1 MNKPLTMFEQKS
13 SQKAKAAIQ
22 NGSKSCPFNEDVG
35 GECHGAQLL
44 KHVLRGAVCVD
55 DYSNEEVYS
64 TMDDAK
70 YDVLSQLDEAL
81 DEHFLK
87 YGQQFVNNPDL
98 KTLDTLFKL
107 VTVDLY
113 CDKHLDEAD
122 DDLMAPPKNG
132 QPVQQTQQQQQGN
145 APTGVPA
152 DAGGQAPAAQT
163 PQGQSLEMTYAK
175 SDFVAGDEILFED
188 LLVGEQLGEFPS
200 MWDLKSG
207 SAEVASVG
215 GENAIHMEVDTRI
228 LPLMKEENYL
238 PDEFTIEFD
247 LFVQKGLSNN
257 SRYNIDLVSA
267 DGTTTFQI
275 SFYMTSSSPRLDWG
289 KRRRTQFGRG
299 IRFPIHF
306 RGFQPLCHLV
316 QQTGVESIYQW
327 SPNCESAACGRSRA
341 VSNLFVCRTC
351 RRSTVS
357 QKRPHCQGG
366 GSSVRQDDV
375 GREIYHLWNNL

>member
-132 QPVQQTQQQQQGN
+132 QPVQQTQQQ
-145 APTGVPA
+145 P
-152 DAGGQAPAAQT
+152 
-163 PQGQSLEMTYAK
+163 
-175 SDFVAGDEILFED
+175 
-188 LLVGEQLGEFPS
+188 
-200 MWDLKSG
+200 
-207 SAEVASVG
+207 
-215 GENAIHMEVDTRI
+215 
-228 LPLMKEENYL
+228 
-238 PDEFTIEFD
+238 
-247 LFVQKGLSNN
+247 
-257 SRYNIDLVSA
+257 
-267 DGTTTFQI
+267 
-275 SFYMTSSSPRLDWG
+275 
-289 KRRRTQFGRG
+289 
-299 IRFPIHF
+299 
-306 RGFQPLCHLV
+306 
-316 QQTGVESIYQW
+316 
-327 SPNCESAACGRSRA
+327 A
-341 VSNLFVCRTC
+341 VSQRQQIPPTNQ
-351 RRSTVS
+351 RR
-357 QKRPHCQGG
+357 
-366 GSSVRQDDV
+366 
-375 GREIYHLWNNL
+375 